1 MNRFEPQLRN
11 LQTNFYFYQALA
23 ELNDL
28 KSKKSALESE
38 IQKYK
43 DNDPEVLDKMKDEI
57 AAAVES
63 ANRWTDN
70 IFAIHSWIKRKFPS
84 ISVKDLN
91 KQFGIPEDLDYIET

>member
-1 MNRFEPQLRN
+1 MYDLLIYQENRLCSH
-11 LQTNFYFYQALA
+11 QALA

-57 AAAVES
+57 GTAVDS

-70 IFAIHSWIKRKFPS
+70 VFAIHSWIRRKFPS
-84 ISVKDLN
+84 ISVADLN
-91 KQFGIPEDLDYIET
+91 KQFGIPEDLDYIEA